1 VPHPPRLVVDVSVV
15 PSWTG
20 SLLARHDGPVTHNI
34 AEALQA
40 LAVDIDSLV
49 CIEGNPRKGDIE
61 AIAKSLHKFGQRRP
75 LVFRADTREVEAGN
89 HTLLAAR
96 SLGWTHVA
104 AFAEDDDE
112 ATAKAFA
119 LADNRTHELG
129 ENDDDEI
136 DAWLAEI
143 ADSDL
148 ALIEA
153 AGYEID
159 AVLAGLPNDAD
170 DFVPFGEVEVDRA
183 RADVEIPEG
192 GAEPVP
198 SPLDAYTRF
207 ADKAR
212 EEVVDPQAVNDPD
225 VWVIFKFGDLR
236 AKVPRKAFEAQ
247 FDRIFRE
254 AGRDLNEAG
263 RQAVLALGFDE
274 DDVIAARR
282 GEREVKK

>member
-61 AIAKSLHKFGQRRP
+61 AIAKSLHKFGQRHP

-96 SLGWTHVA
+96 SLGWTQVA
-104 AFAEDDDE
+104 AFAEEDDE

-129 ENDDDEI
+129 ENDNAEI

-143 ADSDL
+143 AEADMEL
-148 ALIEA
+148 VEA
-153 AGYEID
+153 AGYDID
-159 AVLAGLPNDAD
+159 EWLSEMTNADLASI
-170 DFVPFGEVEVDRA
+170 EVDTESG
-183 RADVEIPEG
+183 VMPTG
-192 GAEPVP
+192 GAE
-198 SPLDAYTRF
+198 
-207 ADKAR
+207 
-212 EEVVDPQAVNDPD
+212 VD
-225 VWVIFKFGDLR
+225 GD
-236 AKVPRKAFEAQ
+236 AKVEASETPAEDEGSKPRSSSVTYTLV
-247 FDRIFRE
+247 FD
-254 AGRDLNEAG
+254 
-263 RQAVLALGFDE
+263 DE
-274 DDVIAARR
+274 DQKQRWYQFGRWLKANQEGDTLAARLD
-282 GEREVKK
+282 EYLSDNIEL